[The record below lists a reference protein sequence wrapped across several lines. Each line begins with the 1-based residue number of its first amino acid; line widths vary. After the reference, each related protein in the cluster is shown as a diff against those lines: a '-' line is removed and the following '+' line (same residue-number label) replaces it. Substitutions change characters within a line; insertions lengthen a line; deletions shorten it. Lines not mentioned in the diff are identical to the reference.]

1 MVRETPRRAIGTAV
15 PRVSQLLKQI
25 ARCEEDLSAAV
36 HKADALEG
44 ALGTSA
50 WGVIICEAAGFR
62 ISYVN
67 EVARKDLEAVHDR
80 MEVSPRRLVGQPLRV
95 LDGVV
100 ILDRRRLDDGGG
112 LPLAG
117 EIDLAGERRA
127 VSAVALKDKNGGY
140 LGSILTW
147 PEARTQT
154 PDG

>member
-1 MVRETPRRAIGTAV
+1 MVHETPPPAIGTTA
-15 PRVSQLLKQI
+15 PGVSELLKQI

-50 WGVIICEAAGFR
+50 WAVIICEAAGFR

-67 EVARKDLEAVHDR
+67 DVARRDLEAVHDR
-80 MEVSPRRLVGQPLRV
+80 MEVSPQRLVGQPLRV
-95 LDGVV
+95 LDDIVT
-100 ILDRRRLDDGGG
+100 IDRRRLDGGDE
-112 LPLAG
+112 LPISG

-127 VSAVALKDKNGGY
+127 VLAVALKDKNGGY

-147 PEARTQT
+147 PEASAQAS
-154 PDG
+154 GG